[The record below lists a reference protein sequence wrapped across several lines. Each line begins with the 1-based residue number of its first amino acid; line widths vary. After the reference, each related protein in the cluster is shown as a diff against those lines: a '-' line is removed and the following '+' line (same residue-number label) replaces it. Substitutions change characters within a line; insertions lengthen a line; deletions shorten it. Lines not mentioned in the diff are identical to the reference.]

1 VLIKKHQYIRTS
13 SHQHINIMNE
23 LKRKQKL
30 LKKFLPQ
37 LEQTSAV
44 WFIWVG
50 FLLTIIFFAI
60 FALIMQIVKGHIITG
75 MRDNV
80 VWGVYI
86 VNFIFFMGVSY
97 AGALVSGSMHLFK
110 TKWRGP
116 ILRIAELT
124 TIIALL
130 IGPLFILL
138 CIGRLDRLPFLFM
151 HPRIQS
157 PITWDVIAISTD
169 LFGCLIY
176 LHLSFIRDFALL
188 RDHNDL
194 KLPKWRIN
202 IYRVLSLGYRDTPT
216 QRNRVKH
223 VTNVMSAMII
233 AIAIIVYSVLAWIFS
248 VTLQPGWHS
257 TIFGPYFVIAAVF
270 SGAGVMIILMRVFRS
285 VFHLEQYITKKHF
298 VGVGQIL
305 MVLSMF
311 FAYFTFSEYLTKWY
325 GSKKLDDDLIQILFS
340 RYFWAF
346 IFSNYVGTL
355 LPIIIMGIPKF
366 RTVNTITI
374 AAVVAV
380 IALWVNRYLIVVP
393 TLETPYLPIQD
404 TRPEW
409 IFYSATWVEWALTF
423 GGVAMFCFL
432 FTIAAKFVP
441 IIPISEVVDT
451 ESHKDNKFREHSE
464 TLNLIS
470 EPDDFV
476 TLPQE
481 EGPHITMN

>member
-1 VLIKKHQYIRTS
+1 
-13 SHQHINIMNE
+13 MNE
-23 LKRKQKL
+23 NKRKHEL
-30 LKKFLPQ
+30 LGKFLPQ
-37 LEQTSAV
+37 LEQTSTV
-44 WFIWVG
+44 WYVWVG
-50 FLLTIIFFAI
+50 FLLIAIFFAI
-60 FALIMQIVKGHIITG
+60 FALILQIVKGHIITG

-110 TKWRGP
+110 TPWRGP

-151 HPRIQS
+151 YPRIQS

-176 LHLSFIRDFALL
+176 LYLSFIRDFALL
-188 RDHNDL
+188 RDHADV
-194 KLPKWRIN
+194 KLPKWRLN
-202 IYRVLSLGYRDTPT
+202 IYRVLSIGYHDTPT
-216 QRNRVKH
+216 QRKRIKN
-223 VTNVMSAMII
+223 VTNIMSAMII

-270 SGAGVMIILMRVFRS
+270 SGAGVMIILMRVFRR

-298 VGVGQIL
+298 VGVGLIL
-305 MVLSMF
+305 MVLAMF

-325 GSKKLDDDLIQILFS
+325 GSKKLDDDLIQILMS

-346 IFSNYVGTL
+346 IFSNYIGTL

-366 RTVNTITI
+366 RSINTITI

-380 IALWVNRYLIVVP
+380 IALWVNRYLIVIP

-404 TRPEW
+404 TRPAW
-409 IFYSATWVEWALTF
+409 IMYSATWVEWALTL

-432 FTIAAKFVP
+432 FTIAAKFMP
-441 IIPISEVVDT
+441 IIPVAEVVDT
-451 ESHKDNKFREHSE
+451 EVDQDNKYREHEAEVTITELDGFAAMTPEE
-464 TLNLIS
+464 TPQVNLN
-470 EPDDFV
+470 
-476 TLPQE
+476 
-481 EGPHITMN
+481 

>member
-1 VLIKKHQYIRTS
+1 ME
-13 SHQHINIMNE
+13 IN
-23 LKRKQKL
+23 KRKQEL
-30 LKKFLPQ
+30 LKEFLPQ
-37 LEQTSAV
+37 LEKTSIA
-44 WFIWVG
+44 WFVWVG
-50 FLLTIIFFAI
+50 FLLVMIFVAI
-60 FALIMQIVKGHIITG
+60 YALILQILRGHIITG

-86 VNFIFFMGVSY
+86 VNFIFFMGISY

-110 TKWRGP
+110 TSWRGP

-124 TIIALL
+124 TIIALC
-130 IGPLFILL
+130 IGPLYILL

-151 HPRIQS
+151 YPRIQS
-157 PITWDVIAISTD
+157 PITWDVIAITTD

-176 LHLSFIRDFALL
+176 LYLSFIRDFALM
-188 RDHNDL
+188 RDSKDI

-202 IYRVLSLGYRDTPT
+202 IYRSLALGYQDTPT
-216 QRNRVKH
+216 QRKRIKN
-223 VTNVMSAMII
+223 VTDIMSAMII

-285 VFHLEQYITKKHF
+285 VFHLEKYITKRHF
-298 VGVGQIL
+298 VGVGLIL
-305 MVLSMF
+305 MILSMF

-325 GSKKLDDDLIQILFS
+325 GSKKLDDNLIQILFTK
-340 RYFWAF
+340 YFWMF

-355 LPIIIMGIPKF
+355 LPIIIMGIPRF
-366 RTVNTITI
+366 RSINTITF

-380 IALWVNRYLIVVP
+380 LALWVNRYLIVVP
-393 TLETPYLPIQD
+393 TLETPYMPIQD

-409 IFYSATWVEWALTF
+409 IFYSATWIEWVLTF

-432 FTIAAKFVP
+432 FTLAAKIVP
-441 IIPISEVVDT
+441 IIPISEVADAELEMDEITVKGNPVT
-451 ESHKDNKFREHSE
+451 AAVKVTTKKHVIHKKEEEHE
-464 TLNLIS
+464 
-470 EPDDFV
+470 
-476 TLPQE
+476 Q
-481 EGPHITMN
+481 